1 MMRSLPVALIL
12 IALTGCS
19 SKQEVSEQHSAK
31 VEEAPAA
38 PNVSL
43 TAAPGVAFDY
53 RYAFSLAPTA
63 VAAAQEE
70 HAQACERLG
79 INRCRITG
87 MRYQLFGENDIQG
100 MLSFKLDPA
109 IAREF
114 GKNGIAKVQAMKGRL
129 VDAEISGTDV
139 GEAIDRSAEARTAA
153 AADLKRTEARLAA
166 RGVRESETAEL
177 RTQRDELRRSI
188 AASTA
193 SIADS
198 RASLATTPMTF
209 RYRSGDAVR
218 GFDASAPI
226 TSALD
231 TVVAST
237 QTTVAIILGLIAVF
251 GPPALAL
258 GLLWLLWRRFGAP
271 FRRRY
276 RARQAVSED

>member
-1 MMRSLPVALIL
+1 MRLLAVALTL
-12 IALTGCS
+12 IALAGCGP
-19 SKQEVSEQHSAK
+19 KPEASEQHSLK
-31 VEEAPAA
+31 VDEAPAA
-38 PNVSL
+38 PGIAL

-53 RYAFSLAPTA
+53 RYAFSLTPTA
-63 VAAAQEE
+63 IATAQEE

-87 MRYQLFGENDIQG
+87 MRYQLLGENDIQG

-114 GKNGIAKVQAMKGRL
+114 GKDGIAKIQAMKGRL
-129 VDAEISGTDV
+129 VDAEISGTDA
-139 GEAIDRSAEARTAA
+139 GEAIDRSTETQTAA
-153 AADLKRTEARLAA
+153 AAELKRTEARLATK
-166 RGVRESETAEL
+166 GLGGSEAADL
-177 RTQRDELRRSI
+177 RTQREELRRSV
-188 AASTA
+188 AASAT
-193 SIADS
+193 SIADN

-209 RYRSGDAVR
+209 QYRSGNAVR

-271 FRRRY
+271 LRRRHG
-276 RARQAVSED
+276 AKQADSED

>member
-1 MMRSLPVALIL
+1 MRSLPVALTL

-139 GEAIDRSAEARTAA
+139 GEAIDRSAEARSAA

-209 RYRSGDAVR
+209 QYRSGDAVR

-276 RARQAVSED
+276 RAKQAISED

>member
-1 MMRSLPVALIL
+1 MMRSLA
-12 IALTGCS
+12 IALSLTALAGCS
-19 SKQEVSEQHSAK
+19 QKQEASDTRTYDVA
-31 VEEAPAA
+31 EAP
-38 PNVSL
+38 PVPGVTV

-63 VAAAQEE
+63 IATAQEE

-79 INRCRITG
+79 VNRCRITG
-87 MRYQLFGENDIQG
+87 MRYQLLGENDIQG
-100 MLSFKLDPA
+100 MLAFKLDPA

-129 VDAEISGTDV
+129 VDAEISGKDA
-139 GEAIDRSAEARTAA
+139 GEAIAQSTATRTAA
-153 AADLKRTEARLAA
+153 TAELKRVEARLTT
-166 RGVRESETAEL
+166 RGVRENEAGEL
-177 RTQRDELRRSI
+177 RTQRDNLRNTI
-188 AASTA
+188 AGSAA
-193 SIADS
+193 DIAEN

-209 RYRSGDAVR
+209 QYRSGDAVR

-237 QTTVAIILGLIAVF
+237 QTTVAIILGLVAVF

-258 GLLWLLWRRFGAP
+258 ALLWLAWCRFGLPIWRRHRGAKP
-271 FRRRY
+271 
-276 RARQAVSED
+276 ASES